1 MAGAVGL
8 APTIVGLEASA
19 TAAHIKDNCP
29 SLALATAQLHLM
41 GGVGV
46 RFHDDQVT
54 DVLICEVKT
63 KGQLQFNSGLLA
75 EDALAS
81 VLRWVGLVAEEDI
94 QTCVQELLVLMQPGC
109 PAERAAAGVI
119 LSGIVRIRPL
129 LCSPA
134 RARARPN
141 QPWFLSHAELFDWI
155 TTCFNPSS
163 RRPTC
168 ATRYDFANWGPWLEP
183 IVRYF
188 KSLPPQAQGTMGDLY
203 DAVLGQ

>member
-1 MAGAVGL
+1 MKLIGGRRRHK
-8 APTIVGLEASA
+8 SS
-19 TAAHIKDNCP
+19 P
-29 SLALATAQLHLM
+29 SHL
-41 GGVGV
+41 
-46 RFHDDQVT
+46 R
-54 DVLICEVKT
+54 
-63 KGQLQFNSGLLA
+63 LLRNLVA
-75 EDALAS
+75 RSLSSSRARARS
-81 VLRWVGLVAEEDI
+81 VPRRRVGLVAEEDI